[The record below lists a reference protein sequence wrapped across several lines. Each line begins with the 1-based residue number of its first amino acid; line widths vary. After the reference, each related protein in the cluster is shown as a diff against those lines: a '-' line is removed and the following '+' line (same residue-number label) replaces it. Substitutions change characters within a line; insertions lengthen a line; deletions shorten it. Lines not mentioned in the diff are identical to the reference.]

1 MKHGYEVLIIGG
13 GVVGCAIARELSR
26 YRVRAALL
34 EKDADV
40 GMGASCRNS
49 GVLHCGFKYA
59 PGTLR
64 AAVSVRGNALMD
76 DLCRDLKVKMKRIGK
91 LTVALDAEDE
101 PMLYHL
107 KEQGDANGVPGL
119 ELIDRDRMQR
129 IQAGVEGHRA
139 LYSPTSAIVSPY
151 NLTIA
156 LA

>member
-1 MKHGYEVLIIGG
+1 MSQDYDVLVVGG

-64 AAVSVRGNALMD
+64 AVLDVRGNAMMD
-76 DLCRDLKVKMKRIGK
+76 DLCRDLKVKMKRMK
-91 LTVALDAEDE
+91 
-101 PMLYHL
+101 
-107 KEQGDANGVPGL
+107 KK
-119 ELIDRDRMQR
+119 RMKKKK
-129 IQAGVEGHRA
+129 
-139 LYSPTSAIVSPY
+139 
-151 NLTIA
+151 
-156 LA
+156 